1 MVNLRMADP
10 SVIALFLIIFVG
22 FWITNYLLQRKK
34 QKNSLTRIETTY
46 GTLKVFSGVFMGF
59 GFAYL
64 LEGNLTSTQFRENP
78 FFEFLGSL
86 TGTIIVLILGLILY
100 FISNSILG
108 ENIFRPVR
116 EFGTASSIFGKK
128 TSYLNLPESGAYEM
142 VNFAH
147 NFNAN
152 TLSLANQISLVSVH
166 INELS
171 NFLPNLT
178 ATMKR
183 INPSIEGIEGI
194 VYQFDN
200 LREEI
205 ASSKLEHENFTTLS
219 EDLKD
224 ELSSSIFEMISQMS
238 ESYEVLNL
246 LTINIA
252 IESANS
258 ENPAFQKISEQMR
271 DFYKNFENFTDQMS
285 RRFVT
290 IEKTFEDA
298 ISRYKESVATRK
310 YDLEVITSGINNSKN
325 EIREVEK
332 LSGEIEV
339 VQNNIA
345 DYIRK
350 IERDFPTD
358 Y

>member
-1 MVNLRMADP
+1 MADP

-34 QKNSLTRIETTY
+34 QKNSLRRIETTY
-46 GTLKVFSGVFMGF
+46 GTLKVFSGVFMGL

-64 LEGNLTSTQFRENP
+64 LEGELTSTQFQEVP
-78 FFEFLGSL
+78 FIAFLGSL
-86 TGTIIVLILGLILY
+86 AGIITVLIFGLILY
-100 FISNSILG
+100 FISHSILG

-116 EFGTASSIFGKK
+116 EFGTASSIFGKR
-128 TSYLNLPESGAYEM
+128 TSYLNLPETGAYEM
-142 VNFAH
+142 IRFAH
-147 NFNAN
+147 NFNSN
-152 TLSLANQISLVSVH
+152 TLNLANQISLVNVH

-171 NFLPNLT
+171 NLLPNLT
-178 ATMKR
+178 TTMKR

-194 VYQFDN
+194 VYQFEN
-200 LREEI
+200 MREEL
-205 ASSKLEHENFTTLS
+205 ASSKLQHENFTALS
-219 EDLKD
+219 EELKD
-224 ELSSSIFEMISQMS
+224 KLSSSIFEMISEMS

-258 ENPAFQKISEQMR
+258 ENQAFQKISEQMR
-271 DFYKNFENFTDQMS
+271 DYYKNYENITDQMS

-290 IEKTFEDA
+290 IEKNFEDA
-298 ISRYKESVATRK
+298 INKYKESLATRE
-310 YDLEVITSGINNSKN
+310 YDLEVITSGIKDSKN
-325 EIREVEK
+325 QIQEVEK

-350 IERDFPTD
+350 IKRDFPTD